1 MFRNF
6 DPSALGIWGHESE
19 VIELALTYGFEGME
33 FDIVDF
39 AGRVKGHDL
48 DYALRLIR
56 SANIRLGAFPLPIE
70 WDVDD
75 AEFKQS
81 LEQLEQY
88 AQLAAAAG
96 CTRCTAVVQPAGDK
110 RPYHENF
117 DFHRF
122 RFSSICQVLD
132 PHGIRLGVGFRAAP
146 DLRQSQAFQFIHDF
160 EALTL
165 LLKVVDS
172 ENIGYVVDTWNWHVS
187 GASLDELS
195 KLPVEKVVAVT
206 VADLPAGESSEQI
219 SEQMRILPSED
230 GQVDNVALIKTLA
243 EMNYDGPVTPKP
255 NRKAL
260 GTARR
265 EALVKQASE
274 SLKWL
279 WESAGLP
286 TERNITTAIGKR
298 L

>member
-6 DPSALGIWGHESE
+6 DPLALGIWGHESE
-19 VIELALTYGFEGME
+19 VIELALTHGFEGME
-33 FDIVDF
+33 FDIEDF
-39 AGRVKGHDL
+39 AGRAKTHDL

-56 SANIRLGAFPLPIE
+56 SANIRLGTFRLPLD
-70 WDVDD
+70 WDVED
-75 AEFKQS
+75 AVFKQS
-81 LEQLEQY
+81 LEQLEEY
-88 AQLAAAAG
+88 ARLAAAAG

-122 RFSSICQVLD
+122 RFTAICKVLE

-146 DLRQSQAFQFIHDF
+146 ELRESQAFQFIHDF
-160 EALTL
+160 DALSL

-172 ENIGYVVDTWNWHVS
+172 ENVGFVIDTWNCHVA
-187 GASLDELS
+187 GTSLDELR
-195 KLPVEKVVAVT
+195 KLSADKIVAVT
-206 VADLPAGESSEQI
+206 VADLPSGEAPESVT
-219 SEQMRILPSED
+219 EQMRTLPSDD
-230 GQVDNVALIKTLA
+230 GAVDNVGFLKVLA
-243 EMNYDGPVTPKP
+243 ELEYDGPVTPKP

-265 EALVKQASE
+265 EALVKRAAE
-274 SLKWL
+274 SLKQI
-279 WESAGLP
+279 WEAAGLP
-286 TERNITTAIGKR
+286 VERDLTTAIGKR